1 MTSKPKVAQSETAAK
16 RADWDKRITEWK
28 HSGQS
33 QRAFCAQRELA
44 LSTFQWWRAR
54 EKRREATKSAP
65 AFLPI
70 AMGAIGA
77 MGTSS
82 VVEVVLRSRTRMR
95 FEGEAALQA
104 VARLVA
110 RVK

>member
-1 MTSKPKVAQSETAAK
+1 MTSKPKVTGSQTAAK
-16 RADWDKRITEWK
+16 SAYWDARITEWK

-33 QRAFCAQRELA
+33 QKGFCAQRDLA
-44 LSTFQWWRAR
+44 PSTFQWWRSR
-54 EKRREATKSAP
+54 EKRRAAKKSAP

-70 AMGAIGA
+70 TMGA
-77 MGTSS
+77 MGMLN
-82 VVEVVLRSRTRMR
+82 VVEIELRSRTRIR

-104 VARLVA
+104 VAQLVA

>member
-1 MTSKPKVAQSETAAK
+1 MTSKPKLAESQTATK
-16 RADWDKRITEWK
+16 RADWDRRITEWE

-33 QRAFCAQRELA
+33 QRAFCTQRGLA

-54 EKRREATKSAP
+54 EKRREAKKSAP

-70 AMGAIGA
+70 TMGA
-77 MGTSS
+77 MGTPS
-82 VVEVVLRSRTRMR
+82 VVKVVLRSRTRMR

-104 VARLVA
+104 VAQLVA